1 MYRYLSVVFSDFYHA
16 NFCFNR
22 EKKKVERIRYHT
34 DLISKVYREKNIIS
48 FFSFVMIFDADKIS
62 KIG

>member
-1 MYRYLSVVFSDFYHA
+1 MQIFVLIER
-16 NFCFNR
+16 
-22 EKKKVERIRYHT
+22 KKKVERIRYHT